1 MGRDQHRKEVI
12 VNISIR
18 RPKNTQWVILLII
31 TAFLSSC
38 SYNQQHE
45 TIIERIVLQELRIP
59 FETRFVTEPQIF
71 DVTNFSQEPLY
82 YADSDTL
89 LLPTKDLQEFHES
102 YHKRFFLVWTQNL
115 DHKSKRVL
123 ETKAYYQNQLTNLI
137 KNPGIGENKLKR
149 DTLFALNLA
158 KTANIEGEFNT
169 MRKGI
174 ITNYTNVRVLPTI
187 KPFYLNFLLAGEGYP
202 FDYWQNSTIPI
213 GTPIII
219 YHETENWAL
228 IDSHICSGWV
238 PRNYFTYIDEDSITQ
253 MMRSEQIAITKDKIP
268 LFSTTNEYIGHADIG
283 TVFSILH
290 EKDDHYEVIFFN
302 RLSNNML
309 PLVISKNISQKIP
322 IPLTSKNIASIAS
335 EMMKQEYGWGGLY
348 FNRDCSQSLLDIYI
362 GFGILL
368 PRNGRQQAY
377 DFGRFH
383 DMKGIKNNSEKKQEI
398 IDKATPFLTLV
409 RTPGHIMLY
418 IGSEDGEPLVFH
430 TVWGVRTIDQNELEG
445 RHILGSTVITTLEPG
460 KELPHA
466 DPDMS
471 LINRLEGIT
480 FFK

>member
-1 MGRDQHRKEVI
+1 MKINSHNLKNAQLIFILI
-12 VNISIR
+12 V
-18 RPKNTQWVILLII
+18 TLVL
-31 TAFLSSC
+31 TSC
-38 SYNQQHE
+38 SYNNNHE
-45 TIIERIVLQELRIP
+45 TIIERIILKELKIP
-59 FETRFVTEPQIF
+59 VITRFVTEPKIL
-71 DVTNFSQEPLY
+71 DISNYSQDPLY

-89 LLPTKDLQEFHES
+89 LLSIEDLKEFHENF
-102 YHKRFFLVWTQNL
+102 HKKFFLVWTQKL
-115 DHKSKRVL
+115 DNNSKRVI
-123 ETKAYYQNQLTNLI
+123 ETKTYYQNQLKNLI

-149 DTLFALNLA
+149 DSLFALNLS
-158 KTANIEGEFNT
+158 KIANIDGEFNT

-174 ITNYTNVRVLPTI
+174 ITNYANVRVLPSI
-187 KPFYLNFLLAGEGYP
+187 KPFYLSFSLAGEGYP

-219 YHETENWAL
+219 YHEIEHWAL

-238 PRNYFTYIDEDSITQ
+238 PRNYYTYLDEESITQ
-253 MMRSEQIAITKDKIP
+253 IMKSEQIAIIKDKIP
-268 LFSTTNEYIGHADIG
+268 LYSTTNEYIGHADIG
-283 TVFSILH
+283 TVFSILN
-290 EKDDHYEVIFFN
+290 EKDDYYEVVYYNKFN
-302 RLSNNML
+302 NNML
-309 PLVISKNISQKIP
+309 PLAISKELSHKIP
-322 IPLTSKNIASIAS
+322 IPLTTKNIALLTS
-335 EMMKQEYGWGGLY
+335 EMMYQEYGWGGLY

-377 DFGRFH
+377 NFGRFH
-383 DMKGIKNNSEKKQEI
+383 DMTEIKNNSEKKQEI

-418 IGSEDGEPLVFH
+418 VGSEDGEPLVFH
-430 TVWGVRTIDQNELEG
+430 TVWGIRTMDQDEQEG
-445 RHILGSTVITTLEPG
+445 RHILGQTVITTLEPG

-466 DPDMS
+466 DPEMS